1 MNFFYPLPNQGT
13 LASGYGVFQQFVPET
28 RKRHR
33 ADVRVDHEA
42 SKNDSLF
49 LRGSY
54 QHYTIRTRSPSKA
67 GNALT
72 NLPILNR
79 DLDTGSV
86 VGGWTRIFIADD
98 GQRVARRLQLRQL
111 AARRA
116 RSARRTSRRSSASRT
131 RRACRPIGSA
141 SRRSVL
147 QPAPNRPTNIADAG
161 RNVDRTLRQ
170 NAFSLSD
177 NLTWIKGGHSLKAG
191 GLWTRNIA
199 RDGFGFGVNY
209 RGQYRFNGRAA
220 PATRSPTSCS
230 ACRSTRA
237 IRSPTAGRSTA
248 TRTTSR
254 VRAGRL
260 EDQQEPDGVPRPAL
274 RDRRRVAREE
284 PDCSRTS
291 ARPTAATTSCRTRRS
306 RPCCRPG

>member
-54 QHYTIRTRSPSKA
+54 QHYDAERDHLRRRATRC
-67 GNALT
+67 T

-79 DLDTGSV
+79 NLDTG
-86 VGGWTRIFIADD
+86 VGDRRLDEDFHADD

-111 AARRA
+111 AAARA
-116 RSARRTSRRSSASRT
+116 RSARRTSRRT
-131 RRACRPIGSA
+131 LGIEN
-141 SRRSVL
+141 
-147 QPAPNRPTNIADAG
+147 APSLGPDRLGFPSFQFTAGTNRPTNIADAG

-177 NLTWIKGGHSLKAG
+177 NLTWIKGGHTLKAG
-191 GLWTRNIA
+191 GLWTRNMA
-199 RDGFGFGVNY
+199 RDGFGFGVNF
-209 RGQYRFNGRAA
+209 RGQYRFRGACHRQRVHRL
-220 PATRSPTSCS
+220 PARP
-230 ACRSTRA
+230 ARSTCA
-237 IRSPTAGRSTA
+237 ITSPTAGRSTA

-254 VRAGRL
+254 
-260 EDQQEPDGVPRPAL
+260 
-274 RDRRRVAREE
+274 
-284 PDCSRTS
+284 
-291 ARPTAATTSCRTRRS
+291 RS
-306 RPCCRPG
+306 RRTTGRSTGA